1 MMDQPIAGHRGIGV
15 GASDPDARGPAAAVC
30 LGGQQVIHARGS
42 GRPHPAAVAE
52 HNLDARPLFG
62 DMQSPVGAEV
72 HHHDDA
78 DRRALRMALLE
89 GGLRGDQRIQAA
101 RQP

>member
-1 MMDQPIAGHRGIGV
+1 
-15 GASDPDARGPAAAVC
+15 
-30 LGGQQVIHARGS
+30 
-42 GRPHPAAVAE
+42 
-52 HNLDARPLFG
+52 LFG
-62 DMQSPVGAEV
+62 DMQSPVGVEV

-78 DRRALRMALLE
+78 DRRAFRMALLE